1 MDGLAKFYGSP
12 YFLNRDDDVRGYWDY
27 VGDRKLH
34 VRNAFSLLRVI
45 ERVCDG
51 AERRLLD
58 VGCAHGFFLDTARRR
73 GWTVAG
79 VDISPEAVDFARER
93 LRLDVYQGTLEEA
106 SLKPESFD
114 VVCMNGSIEH
124 LRDPMSAVRTAVRLL
139 RDSGLM
145 VVTTIAIEGL
155 LGFYSWKP
163 PEHLFYFSFRTLS
176 RLLEEAGL
184 SVESKATSWA
194 HFRVADVVAR
204 LWTYWGLPHQG
215 RIVKALEAT
224 GMHRGWVKIPTNEI
238 RVIARKR

>member
-1 MDGLAKFYGSP
+1 MHQGFHIVRCNRCCLVYVDGCGSMDGLAKFYGSP

-93 LRLDVYQGTLEEA
+93 LRLDVY
-106 SLKPESFD
+106 
-114 VVCMNGSIEH
+114 
-124 LRDPMSAVRTAVRLL
+124 
-139 RDSGLM
+139 
-145 VVTTIAIEGL
+145 
-155 LGFYSWKP
+155 
-163 PEHLFYFSFRTLS
+163 
-176 RLLEEAGL
+176 
-184 SVESKATSWA
+184 
-194 HFRVADVVAR
+194 
-204 LWTYWGLPHQG
+204 
-215 RIVKALEAT
+215 
-224 GMHRGWVKIPTNEI
+224 
-238 RVIARKR
+238 